1 MKLRLAVLL
10 VLLLLSSFAFAEVK
24 DSGAGGFILSTS
36 FAVTGAPGDVYKKI
50 VSVGEWWDSA
60 HTYSADAHN
69 MGIDAKAGGC
79 WCEKLPKGGSV
90 AHMQVAT
97 AWPGTLLVM
106 TGGLGPL
113 QQMGASGAMTFKLTA
128 VGDKTK
134 VEFTYAVSGYV
145 PGGIQALAPVV
156 DKVLMES
163 LDRLHRYLET
173 DNPAATR
180 K

>member
-1 MKLRLAVLL
+1 MRHRLAFLL
-10 VLLLLSSFAFAEVK
+10 ALTLLSSFAFAEVK
-24 DSGAGGFILSTS
+24 DSGAGGFTLNAS
-36 FAVTGAPGDVYKKI
+36 FAVIGAPGDIYKKI

-90 AHMQVAT
+90 AHMMVAT

-113 QQMGASGAMTFKLTA
+113 QQMGASGAMTFRVTA
-128 VGDKTK
+128 AGDKTR
-134 VEFTYAVSGYV
+134 VDFTYAVSGYS
-145 PGGIQALAPVV
+145 PGGMQVLAPVV
-156 DKVLMES
+156 DKVLMEN

-173 DNPAATR
+173 GNPAGTR